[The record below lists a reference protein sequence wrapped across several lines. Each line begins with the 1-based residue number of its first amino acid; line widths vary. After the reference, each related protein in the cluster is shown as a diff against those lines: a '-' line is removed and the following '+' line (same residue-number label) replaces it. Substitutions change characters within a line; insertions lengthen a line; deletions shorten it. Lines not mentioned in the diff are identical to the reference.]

1 MQKQKICKNYCGITC
16 VNGNCPNALNNYD
29 AMRDDD
35 AYAWAHLD
43 KPVKCNE
50 CSYNNGCRD
59 CALFET
65 EYCSHELK
73 ESHIYGTR

>member
-1 MQKQKICKNYCGITC
+1 MSEENKHTYILIDNK
-16 VNGNCPNALNNYD
+16 
-29 AMRDDD
+29 
-35 AYAWAHLD
+35 WAHLD